1 MTPLIREMVKLA
13 PEPETAMWFDA
24 GTLQKTD
31 GMKVPVDIVMNL
43 PFPRTAIAVI
53 DTNGVKVVLWLIAGD
68 NSVAVG
74 VHTWHDYVA
83 KGAHGGIGKSL
94 EPFAYMLTDDGLR
107 YYRGEQEI
115 SKSDVNAAFRVVVGS
130 LMKIQSASEAYKP
143 TIPTT
148 YINRKRVAKG
158 KQPLFD
164 WHTVTIEPK
173 TSKQSCNGG
182 THASPRLHDRR
193 GHWRRHPSG
202 KSVWVNACK
211 VGDASKGVVF
221 KDYRVPE
228 KAVTA

>member
-1 MTPLIREMVKLA
+1 MTPLISEMAKLS
-13 PEPETAMWFDA
+13 PEPETAMWFDVGDCDPREA
-24 GTLQKTD
+24 GVR
-31 GMKVPVDIVMNL
+31 VPMSVLNL
-43 PFPRTAIAVI
+43 PFDRVAVAGR
-53 DTNGVKVVLWLIAGD
+53 DMNGKAFALWLMKGDGSITVAGCSKD
-68 NSVAVG
+68 G
-74 VHTWHDYVA
+74 PKYFT
-83 KGAHGGIGKSL
+83 
-94 EPFAYMLTDDGLR
+94 PFALFDTEQGLR
-107 YYRGEQEI
+107 YYVGGQEVPQSEVLAPMRFLTMSLVKI
-115 SKSDVNAAFRVVVGS
+115 HLASIAF
-130 LMKIQSASEAYKP
+130 KAFAQS
-143 TIPTT
+143 TH
-148 YINRKRVAKG
+148 INRKRVAKG

-193 GHWRRHPSG
+193 GHWRKHPSG